1 MENRIIQLFKRKD
14 KNILSIYFTAG
25 YPNLDDTVRIITEL
39 EKNGADLIEIG
50 IPFSDPVADG
60 PVIQKSSE
68 IALNN
73 GMSVSFLFDQLK
85 DIRKKIS
92 IPLILMSY
100 LNPVMQ
106 YGIENFCKKC
116 SEIGIDGTIIPDLPL
131 EIFDKGYKGFFE
143 SNNLSNIFLITP
155 QTIENRIRKI
165 DALSSGFIYLV
176 SSSSTTGIKT
186 TEVDMGQMAYFERI
200 HRMNLKSK
208 FLVGFGISDS
218 ASFDA
223 AAKFTNGAI
232 IGSAFIKSLEAEGSI
247 ADKVEAFV
255 KQFKWLKNH
264 FYMIIF
270 NDVHL

>member
-25 YPNLDDTVRIITEL
+25 YPNLEDTVKIIAEL

-85 DIRKKIS
+85 DIRKEIS

-176 SSSSTTGIKT
+176 SSSSTTGVKT
-186 TEVDMGQMAYFERI
+186 TEVDLGQMAYFERI
-200 HRMNLKSK
+200 HKMNLKSK

-255 KQFKWLKNH
+255 KQFK
-264 FYMIIF
+264 
-270 NDVHL
+270 

>member
-1 MENRIIQLFKRKD
+1 MENRITQLFKRKD

-25 YPNLDDTVRIITEL
+25 YPNLDDTVKIISEL

-73 GMSVSFLFDQLK
+73 GMSVSLLFDQLK
-85 DIRKKIS
+85 DIRKDIS

-131 EIFDKGYKGFFE
+131 EIYDKGYKGVFG

-155 QTIENRIRKI
+155 QTTENRIRKI
-165 DALSSGFIYLV
+165 DAISSGFIYMV
-176 SSSSTTGIKT
+176 SSSSTTGVKT
-186 TEVDMGQMAYFERI
+186 TEVDLEQMAYFERI
-200 HRMNLKSK
+200 HKMDLKSK
-208 FLVGFGISDS
+208 ILIGFGISDR
-218 ASFDA
+218 ASFDSA
-223 AAKFTNGAI
+223 SQFTNGAI
-232 IGSAFIKSLEAEGSI
+232 IGSAFIKSLAAEGPIES
-247 ADKVEAFV
+247 KVEAFA
-255 KQFKWLKNH
+255 KQFK
-264 FYMIIF
+264 
-270 NDVHL
+270 